1 MVAQDRSGLDGV
13 LRRAARRYWP
23 LCAALC
29 LAVLIPHVS
38 AQQHDRGSA
47 SAATVQSHQALIQ
60 ELFDHVRFLQE
71 DLRQLRGQVDQQG
84 EATDVLRRRQAR
96 QYDELE
102 QRMVALE
109 GQSDDAQASD
119 QASVVAEQNAAT
131 ERRAY
136 LAAYGQV
143 KVGRYP
149 EARAAF
155 QAYLSEWPGG
165 KNAPNAVYW
174 LGDLALA
181 AVPTELSLA
190 LSYFER
196 LVEDFPG
203 HARIADALF
212 KQGKIHHLQGARERS
227 RELLEH
233 VVRSY
238 SGVPGSAAARLAASY
253 LRQHF

>member
-1 MVAQDRSGLDGV
+1 MAAQNSGDRDGV
-13 LRRAARRYWP
+13 LRRATRRCWP
-23 LCAALC
+23 LCVPLC
-29 LAVLIPHVS
+29 LAILSPHVV
-38 AQQHDRGSA
+38 AQQPDRGNA
-47 SAATVQSHQALIQ
+47 VADTVRSHQALIQ

-84 EATDVLRRRQAR
+84 EALDVLRRRQVR

-102 QRMVALE
+102 QRLVALE
-109 GQSDDAQASD
+109 GQSDNADASD
-119 QASVVAEQNAAT
+119 QAAVVAEQNAAD

-136 LAAYGQV
+136 LSAYGQV
-143 KVGRYP
+143 KAGRYP
-149 EARAAF
+149 EARQAF
-155 QAYLSEWPGG
+155 QNYLSEWPGG
-165 KNAPNAVYW
+165 ENAPNAVYW

-181 AVPTELSLA
+181 AVPTDLSLA

-203 HARIADALF
+203 HARVPDALF
-212 KQGKIHHLQGARERS
+212 KQGKIHYLQGNRERA

-238 SGVPGSAAARLAASY
+238 SGVPGSAAARLATSY
-253 LRQHF
+253 LRQNF